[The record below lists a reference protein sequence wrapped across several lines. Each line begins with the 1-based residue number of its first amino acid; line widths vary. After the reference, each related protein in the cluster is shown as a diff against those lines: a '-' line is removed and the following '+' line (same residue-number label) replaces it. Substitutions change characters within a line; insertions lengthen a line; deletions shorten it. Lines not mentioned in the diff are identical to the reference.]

1 MKDYRDKI
9 CVALDVPILKHAEE
23 LVLLLSEFVG
33 YFKIGFELFT
43 SEGPTVVKSVL
54 DNGGK
59 VFLDL
64 KYHDIPN
71 TVAGGIRSA
80 ETLGCSFINLHA
92 IGGSEMMKAAV
103 NAFGQNEVRPKLL
116 AVTVLTSV
124 DEKILKEDLLLNIP
138 LPDYV
143 VHLAKLAKKS
153 GVDGA
158 IASPQEI
165 KIIREAC
172 GKDFFILTPGVRPE
186 WASKGDQKRVMTPK
200 EAFENG
206 ADMVVIGRPIT
217 KADDPKKAAEKI
229 LNEIED

>member
-1 MKDYRDKI
+1 M
-9 CVALDVPILKHAEE
+9 KHAEE

>member
-1 MKDYRDKI
+1 
-9 CVALDVPILKHAEE
+9 LKHAEE

>member
-1 MKDYRDKI
+1 MKGYRDKI
-9 CVALDVPILKHAEE
+9 CVALDVPTLKQAEK

-33 YFKIGFELFT
+33 FFKIGFELYT
-43 SEGPTVVKSVL
+43 SEGPAVVKSVL

-71 TVAGGIRSA
+71 TVSGGIRSA

-92 IGGSEMMKAAV
+92 IGGCEMMKAAV

-124 DEKILKEDLLLNIP
+124 DEKILKEDLLVNIP

-153 GVDGA
+153 GVDGV

-165 KIIREAC
+165 KIIREVC

-186 WASKGDQKRVMTPK
+186 WANKGDQKRVMTPK

-217 KADDPKKAAEKI
+217 KADDPKQAAEKI
-229 LNEIED
+229 LSEIED